1 MKFKFV
7 LFTLFI
13 YSVANGQSLTKKALF
28 LGNSYTYVNN
38 LPQLIA
44 NAAASA
50 GDSLIFDNNTPG
62 GYTLQGHTTNVSSL
76 EKIETV

>member
-38 LPQLIA
+38 LPSQLIA
-44 NAAASA
+44 NAATEQAIA
-50 GDSLIFDNNTPG
+50 
-62 GYTLQGHTTNVSSL
+62 
-76 EKIETV
+76 